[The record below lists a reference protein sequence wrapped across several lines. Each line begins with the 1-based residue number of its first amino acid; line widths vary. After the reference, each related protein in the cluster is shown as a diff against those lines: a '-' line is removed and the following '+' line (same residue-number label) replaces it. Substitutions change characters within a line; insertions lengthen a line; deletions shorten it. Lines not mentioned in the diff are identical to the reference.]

1 MVQWKQINTIR
12 RKEMKKIIGRAVM
25 VCMIAATV
33 AGACFAFAACGDSSA
48 RYTFDSCEA
57 SVEGTSG
64 ETLAATLEQTFS
76 SMYKDSVAY
85 VSGGKFHLELGGTE
99 GSYNIADS
107 GEEGKY
113 ILEELPES
121 FTDGLA
127 ALGTQVEYGDQY
139 VTVTD
144 DTLTFV
150 MGYKMNVLGHE
161 YEVSMAFIFKA

>member
-1 MVQWKQINTIR
+1 M
-12 RKEMKKIIGRAVM
+12 
-25 VCMIAATV
+25 
-33 AGACFAFAACGDSSA
+33 
-48 RYTFDSCEA
+48 
-57 SVEGTSG
+57 
-64 ETLAATLEQTFS
+64 
-76 SMYKDSVAY
+76 
-85 VSGGKFHLELGGTE
+85 ELGGTE
-99 GSYNIADS
+99 SSYNIADS
-107 GEEGKY
+107 DEEGKY

-127 ALGTQVEYGDQY
+127 ALGTQVEYVDQY